1 MGTSRRLS
9 RSRQRHKSLFSW
21 EISAMCA
28 RSQQGSYHAS
38 AAFVVW
44 TIAPNG
50 AYLYL
55 AVSHYYSSPVITLH
69 RLSISASGDTA
80 RNKMVTVR
88 RTIFLWTGLLALC
101 TKAQIY
107 NPSDYGCGTSQAI
120 IQCYWDAPALPDNST
135 NITLGETYTLR
146 WDTLLASTV
155 DYFLQGADPTSLA
168 LFVTPSDGSV
178 AGETLISG
186 WL

>member
-1 MGTSRRLS
+1 M
-9 RSRQRHKSLFSW
+9 
-21 EISAMCA
+21 
-28 RSQQGSYHAS
+28 
-38 AAFVVW
+38 
-44 TIAPNG
+44 
-50 AYLYL
+50 
-55 AVSHYYSSPVITLH
+55 IT
-69 RLSISASGDTA
+69 
-80 RNKMVTVR
+80 VQ
-88 RTIFLWTGLLALC
+88 RTILLWTGLLALY